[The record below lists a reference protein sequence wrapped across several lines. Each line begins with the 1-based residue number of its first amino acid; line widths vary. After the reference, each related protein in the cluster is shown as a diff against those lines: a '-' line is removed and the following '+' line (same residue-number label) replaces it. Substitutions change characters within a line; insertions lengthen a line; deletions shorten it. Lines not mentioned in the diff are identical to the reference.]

1 MCRKTWENQ
10 QPSELQEN
18 QSWKGVLSWFTV
30 MKQTA
35 GQNKRLSTSDPGPVN
50 NSVVYGWDSLYQAE
64 ALKACVIFPDF
75 LRHG

>member
-1 MCRKTWENQ
+1 M
-10 QPSELQEN
+10 
-18 QSWKGVLSWFTV
+18 

>member
-1 MCRKTWENQ
+1 MRGPAALRAARK
-10 QPSELQEN
+10 PELE
-18 QSWKGVLSWFTV
+18 GCAELIYCDD
-30 MKQTA
+30 
-35 GQNKRLSTSDPGPVN
+35 KRLSTSDPGPVN